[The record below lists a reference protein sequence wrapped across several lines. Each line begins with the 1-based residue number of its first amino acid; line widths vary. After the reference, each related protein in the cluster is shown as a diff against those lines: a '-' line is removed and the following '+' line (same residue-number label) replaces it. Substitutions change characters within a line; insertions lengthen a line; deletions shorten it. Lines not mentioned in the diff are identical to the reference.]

1 MKTDSI
7 KHLGIDQQLGL
18 LERATRYNFRTA
30 DKEEFSIEHRAIP
43 ENPDLDRW
51 AIMSQSGRCC
61 YARNGEWVWEPLP
74 PSRTDAFYEAT
85 RYTLVEAL
93 ERAEMLE
100 KKK

>member
-7 KHLGIDQQLGL
+7 QHLGIEQRLGL
-18 LERATRYNFRTA
+18 LERVASFRFSTA
-30 DKEEFSIEHRAIP
+30 DGEEFTVEQKGIP
-43 ENPDLDRW
+43 ENPDVDRW

-61 YARNGEWVWEPLP
+61 YARNGEWVWEPQP
-74 PSRTDAFYEAT
+74 SSRTDAFYEAT